1 MSNKINL
8 KKARILQLKVI
19 NEEILAKKELIK

>member
-8 KKARILQLKVI
+8 TKARILKLKAI

>member
-8 KKARILQLKVI
+8 TKARILKLKVI